1 MVVCL
6 VGIPPDR
13 SFVDFLDTLADEKLS
28 QKKKKKTE
36 KRNQKLITE
45 NSFKIDGEVKKVLV
59 SFSQRYT

>member
-28 QKKKKKTE
+28 KKKKKKPRKKE
-36 KRNQKLITE
+36 
-45 NSFKIDGEVKKVLV
+45 SKIDHRK
-59 SFSQRYT
+59 FF